1 MRYLTPEQRIKNF
14 EKKQVLV
21 SALALLIFC
30 GLAIVLNTLHLQSV
44 AEDNT
49 RFLSRMV
56 KIGDFREASLIL
68 QEARLSNFTEIHYKS
83 DLPGRS
89 FILPPKAELFRKEGF
104 WRSLTRDSVS
114 VPVLVS
120 LSSHSS
126 DRIIFEFERFRLL
139 PYAVLVWFILNL
151 VSIPQTRFLKRRLI
165 EQFHQDLELEKKVAK
180 SEIAHQVRHNLRTPL
195 AALMRIPKK
204 LPDSVAKDRE
214 LLELT
219 IGQIRE
225 LIAKLD
231 DKPNDQLS
239 DKFEFD
245 LYSTLI
251 QSKRELSLY
260 VSRNI
265 DFQFEVDDAISSA
278 QVPHIPFELRAVL
291 GNLVTNA
298 IEALGK
304 NGKILVRAKDT
315 GAEIEIIVTDNGCGI
330 SQENLPQIFDK
341 SFSRGKESGSGIG
354 LSHAKEHIEN
364 WGGLI
369 QVESVFGIGTT
380 LHLRL
385 PVRDRAPWYLPRLK
399 FGSES
404 KIFVLDDQYTGRE
417 LWRLKLDDTKLL
429 NQTKFAS
436 QGNDLIPF
444 ESEIKDRPEQ
454 CTLLFDY
461 DLGKGETG
469 LQWLQ
474 KMPQAA
480 TRCLV
485 TGHFDNEEVR
495 AACIRAGVFLIPK
508 SQIADMPL
516 VVR

>member
-1 MRYLTPEQRIKNF
+1 LKNQSPDQRIKSF
-14 EKKQVLV
+14 EKKQYIV
-21 SALALLIFC
+21 SALTLLIFC
-30 GLAIVLNTLHLQSV
+30 GLAVVLNTLHLQSV
-44 AEDNT
+44 AQDNT

-68 QEARLSNFTEIHYKS
+68 QEARLSNFTMIHYES
-83 DLPGRS
+83 ELPERS
-89 FILPPKAELFRKEGF
+89 FVLPPKAELFRQEGF
-104 WRSLTRDSVS
+104 WNSLVTDSIS
-114 VPVLVS
+114 VPVTVS
-120 LSSHSS
+120 LSSNSS
-126 DRIIFEFERFRLL
+126 DKITFEFERFRFI
-139 PYAVLVWFILNL
+139 PYAVLIWFILNL

-180 SEIAHQVRHNLRTPL
+180 SEIAQQVRHNLRTPL

-231 DKPNDQLS
+231 DKPDERLS
-239 DKFEFD
+239 DKYEVD
-245 LYSTLI
+245 LYGTLV
-251 QSKRELSLY
+251 QAKRELSLY
-260 VSRNI
+260 VSKSI
-265 DFQFEVDDAISSA
+265 DFQFEVDDAISS
-278 QVPHIPFELRAVL
+278 VFVTHVPFELRAIL
-291 GNLVTNA
+291 GNLVTNS
-298 IEALGK
+298 IEALDMG
-304 NGKILVRAKDT
+304 GKIAIKAMDT
-315 GAEIEIIVTDNGCGI
+315 GAEIEISVTDNGCGI
-330 SQENLPQIFDK
+330 SQESLPRIFDK
-341 SFSRGKESGSGIG
+341 NFSSGKASGSGIG
-354 LSHAKEHIEN
+354 LSHAKQHLEE

-369 QVESVFGIGTT
+369 HVESVLGIGTT
-380 LHLRL
+380 LNIKL
-385 PVRDRAPWYLPRLK
+385 PVKDRAPWYLPRLK
-399 FGSES
+399 FSSNS
-404 KIFVLDDQYTGRE
+404 KIYVLDDQHAGRE
-417 LWRLKLDDTKLL
+417 LWRLKLEDTKLL

-436 QGNDLIPF
+436 RGHELVPF
-444 ESEIKDRPEQ
+444 EGEIKSSPEQ

-474 KMPQAA
+474 RMPQAA

-495 AACIRAGVFLIPK
+495 AACVRAGVFLIPK
-508 SQIADMPL
+508 SQIADIPF